1 MKLSNRYRI
10 PFLAALLIVPTAM
23 FGFAAANVV
32 PKSAGGEASAAI
44 SGYTTSNVHY
54 NLNAANPEQLDS
66 VQFALAP
73 LIPGTQD
80 PTVVKAKVVTA
91 ASYANGVYD
100 SNASV
105 WVVTPTVTTM
115 ISETDFL
122 SVIAT
127 Q

>member
-23 FGFAAANVV
+23 FGFAAANNV
-32 PKSAGGEASAAI
+32 PKSAGGEASGAI
-44 SGYTTSNVHY
+44 SGYTASAVHY

-66 VQFALAP
+66 VQFTLTAD
-73 LIPGTQD
+73 IPGSPD
-80 PTVVKAKVVTA
+80 PTVVKAKVVDA
-91 ASYANGVYD
+91 ATYSNGVLWG
-100 SNASV
+100 NT
-105 WVVTPTVTTM
+105 WIVTPTATTM
-115 ISETDFL
+115 ISETDIL

>member
-23 FGFAAANVV
+23 FGFAAANIV
-32 PKSAGGEASAAI
+32 PKSAGGEAAAAI
-44 SGYTTSNVHY
+44 SGYTTDNVHY
-54 NLNAANPEQLDS
+54 NLNSGNPELLVS
-66 VQFALAP
+66 VQFTLAP
-73 LIPGTQD
+73 IIAGSPD
-80 PTVVKAKVVTA
+80 PTVVKAKVVNSAT
-91 ASYANGVYD
+91 YANGVYD

-105 WVVTPTVTTM
+105 WVVTPTVSTM
-115 ISETDFL
+115 ISETDYL